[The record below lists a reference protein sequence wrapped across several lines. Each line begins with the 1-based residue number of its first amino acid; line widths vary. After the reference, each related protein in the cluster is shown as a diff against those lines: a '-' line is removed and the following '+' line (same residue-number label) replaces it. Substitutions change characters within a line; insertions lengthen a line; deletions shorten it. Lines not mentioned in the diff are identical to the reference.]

1 MNYKIKI
8 TNKDIKNRHLRFS
21 EILLKKL
28 FKIGLKKYAEIPTSG
43 LTTKLRLAKKELID
57 MGIVET
63 SKTNYSTFLHR
74 SKSYRFTNYGLSLI
88 RIYSDQKPEKTIK
101 LKTYDE
107 NDELYHYIW
116 NCFQHT
122 SLDLTKTDFSIKEKN
137 VLDFSN
143 NQYWISHKGLDKR
156 LFSSYTMLNS
166 SYRGFVRI
174 YGEKTAVVDIA
185 FAQVYLLAT
194 LSEDQELLALATG
207 EGDLYRAI
215 GSELGIDDRDR
226 AKTAILGALFDKDE
240 VVYRKDFWNYF
251 DKKFPTAA
259 EFVHSVK
266 KDDHRKLTRI
276 LQAEEAKT
284 MNSVWRTLAKW
295 DVPFLSIHDGL
306 GVKSYDEYMAVQAIR
321 GNFKKPPKIAVT
333 NY

>member
-8 TNKDIKNRHLRFS
+8 NHKDIKNRHIRFS

-28 FKIGLKKYAEIPTSG
+28 LKIGLKKYAEIPTSA

-74 SKSYRFTNYGLSLI
+74 SKSYRFSNYGLSLI
-88 RIYSDQKPEKTIK
+88 RIYSSEKPDKTIN

-122 SLDLTKTDFSIKEKN
+122 SLDSTKTEFTIKERN

-166 SYRGFVRI
+166 SYRDNVRL
-174 YGEKTAVVDIA
+174 YGETTALVDICY
-185 FAQVYLLAT
+185 AQVYLLAT
-194 LSEDQELLALATG
+194 LSKDKELLELATG
-207 EGDLYRAI
+207 EGDLYSVI
-215 GSELGIDDRDR
+215 GAELGIDDRDR
-226 AKTAILGALFDKDE
+226 AKTAILGAMFDKDE
-240 VVYRKDFWNYF
+240 VFYRKEFWIYF

-276 LQAEEAKT
+276 LQAEEARA

-295 DVPFLSIHDGL
+295 GVPFLSIHDGL
-306 GVKSYDEYMAVQAIR
+306 AVKSYDEYMAVQAIR
-321 GNFKKPPKIAVT
+321 GNFKRPPKIAVT